1 MADKKSSQAQQ
12 DGFAFFQDMLS
23 GHFDR
28 LDTWYE
34 QAEKLQK
41 KSFEQA
47 EQAMTNATELGQ
59 ASMQYTQKLT
69 EDFWKIGV
77 DVARQSTEAFSKS

>member
-1 MADKKSSQAQQ
+1 MADKKSSQAQH
-12 DGFAFFQDMLS
+12 DGFAFFQKMLS

-34 QAEKLQK
+34 QAEKLQQ

-59 ASMQYTQKLT
+59 ASMKYTQKLT
-69 EDFWKIGV
+69 QDFWKIGV